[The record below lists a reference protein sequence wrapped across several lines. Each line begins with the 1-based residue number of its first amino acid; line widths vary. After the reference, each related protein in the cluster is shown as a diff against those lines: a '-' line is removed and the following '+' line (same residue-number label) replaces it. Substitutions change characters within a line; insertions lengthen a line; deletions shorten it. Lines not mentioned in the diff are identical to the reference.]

1 MPTVKNLRQRGC
13 VYDRD
18 MTESANRTLPYG
30 SWPSPVTTSLL
41 VEGAA
46 SLTDVWG
53 DGEVVWW
60 SELRPEEGGRI
71 QIVRRDAD
79 GSLTDVLPDAFNART
94 RVHEYGGGAWWV
106 STGVVYF
113 ANWSDQ
119 RLYSVVPGSEPE
131 PITPEPPSDAGW
143 RYADGRVTPDGE
155 SIVCVR
161 EDHTGEGEAVNEIVS
176 LPIDGSKPP
185 RVLVTGRDFVAAPRP
200 SPDGK
205 QVAWIAWDHPNMPWD
220 DTELWVARLHAAG
233 GTASIDRSKRV
244 AGGPGESV
252 MQPRWSR
259 HGTLHV
265 ISDRTDMWNVYRVDG
280 VDTLAPMLET
290 AGEVGGP
297 AWIFGLSAYGFTRP
311 DGDLVA
317 SWSDGTSAVIG
328 VVPHDDGDQETY
340 SLALTSLSF
349 VRTDGNDVLAI
360 AGTGTREAEVVRIG
374 LGGAEPVVEILRPAR
389 NLGLSDAD
397 ISTAQAISFPSRA
410 GRTAH
415 AHFYPPI
422 NRSIA
427 GPADELPPLVV
438 MSHGGPTSAARSSFD
453 LKIQYWTSR
462 GFAVVDVNYGGSTGH
477 GRAYRNLLRGNW
489 GVVDVEDCCAAAEHL
504 AGEGLVDGESLVI
517 RGGSAGGFTT
527 LAALAFTDTFKAGAN
542 HFGVSDMMALDEG
555 THKFESQ
562 YLDSL
567 VGPRPASDDVFRDRS
582 PINHVDGFSVPLIT
596 FQGLEDQ
603 VVLPEQSERIVA
615 ALDAKGIP
623 HAYLAFEGEQ
633 HGFRQASSIV
643 VVADAELSFYGQVLG
658 FETPDVDSPVAIV
671 HADKLGVTND
681 SREA

>member
-1 MPTVKNLRQRGC
+1 M
-13 VYDRD
+13 
-18 MTESANRTLPYG
+18 
-30 SWPSPVTTSLL
+30 L

-46 SLTDVWG
+46 TLTDVWG
-53 DGEVVWW
+53 EGDVVWW
-60 SELRPEEGGRI
+60 SELRPEEGGRT

-79 GSLTDVLPDAFNART
+79 GSLTDLLPESFNART
-94 RVHEYGGGAWWV
+94 RVHEYGGGAWWAAN
-106 STGVVYF
+106 GVVYF

-119 RLYSVVPGSEPE
+119 RLYRVAKGGEPE
-131 PITPEPPSDAGW
+131 AITPEPPNASGW

-176 LPIDGSKPP
+176 IPVNGSKAPK
-185 RVLVTGRDFVAAPRP
+185 VLVTGRDFFAAPRP

-205 QVAWIAWDHPNMPWD
+205 QLAWIAWDHPNMPWD
-220 DTELWVARLHAAG
+220 DTELWVAHMHAAG
-233 GTASIDRSKRV
+233 GTASIDRARRV
-244 AGGPGESV
+244 AGGTDESV

-290 AGEVGGP
+290 DGEVGGP

-317 SWSDGTSAVIG
+317 SWSDGRNAVVG
-328 VVPHDDGDQETY
+328 VVSHDDEGQRTY
-340 SLALTSLSF
+340 ALPLKSLSF
-349 VRTDGNDVLAI
+349 VRTNGDTAVAI
-360 AGTGTREAEVVRIG
+360 AGMGTREPEVVQIG
-374 LGGAEPVVEILRPAR
+374 FGTSDPVIEVLRSAR
-389 NLGLSDAD
+389 SLDLAAGD
-397 ISTAQAISFPSRA
+397 IAQAQAISFPSRD

-415 AHFYPPI
+415 ALFYAPANSSITGPP
-422 NRSIA
+422 
-427 GPADELPPLVV
+427 DELPPLVV

-453 LKIQYWTSR
+453 LKNQYWTSR

-489 GVVDVEDCCAAAEHL
+489 GIVDVEDCCAAAEYL
-504 AGEGLVDGESLVI
+504 ASEGLVDANRLVI

-542 HFGVSDMMALDEG
+542 HFGVSDMLSLDDG
-555 THKFESQ
+555 THKFESR
-562 YLDSL
+562 YLDSM
-567 VGPRPASDDVFRDRS
+567 VGPRPESDGIFRDRS
-582 PINHVDGFSVPLIT
+582 PINHVDGFSEPLIT

-623 HAYLAFEGEQ
+623 HAYMAFEGEQ
-633 HGFRQASSIV
+633 HGFRQSETIIA
-643 VVADAELSFYGQVLG
+643 VADAELSFYGQVLG
-658 FETPDVDSPVAIV
+658 FETPHVGTPVEIV
-671 HADKLGVTND
+671 HSGNLGST
-681 SREA
+681 EAAAEA